1 MADIT
6 ARRNLTPSRRHRS
19 YPRVIKRARHNHYRI
34 KTATDTGARH
44 DRPPTISIAKV
55 IASAA

>member
-6 ARRNLTPSRRHRS
+6 ARRNLTPRRRQRS

-34 KTATDTGARH
+34 KTATSVAITILQERLRH
-44 DRPPTISIAKV
+44 EA
-55 IASAA
+55 ASG